1 MYWWAVMERALRE
14 EEVDKHSLYISFAIG
29 CASSFG
35 FTCSY
40 DGIRVF
46 EKYESIGCISLSVK
60 HSMVA
65 FPTWRWMN
73 VMKRTESCT
82 NDFSREL

>member
-40 DGIRVF
+40 EGAF
-46 EKYESIGCISLSVK
+46 ASLK
-60 HSMVA
+60 N
-65 FPTWRWMN
+65 MN
-73 VMKRTESCT
+73 Q
-82 NDFSREL
+82 